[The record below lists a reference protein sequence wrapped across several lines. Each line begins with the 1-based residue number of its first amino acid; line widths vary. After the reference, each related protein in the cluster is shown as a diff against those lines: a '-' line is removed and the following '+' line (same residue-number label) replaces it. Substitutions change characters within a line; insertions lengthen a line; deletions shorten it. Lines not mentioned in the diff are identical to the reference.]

1 MKTCARKPLTDEQ
14 LLWYD
19 PFADDKGDIELTF
32 SNVVRTRRPQQCT
45 MNWEAH
51 AIPIG
56 ARAVVYRWQMGDEW
70 GRMYCCADCI
80 EKWRWR

>member
-1 MKTCARKPLTDEQ
+1 MTTTAPKPLTDEQ
-14 LLWYD
+14 LLWYA
-19 PFADDKGDIELTF
+19 PFGDDKGDVGLTF

-45 MNWEAH
+45 MDLEPH

-56 ARAVVYRWQMGDEW
+56 ARAVVYRWQMGRTW

-80 EKWRWR
+80 EKWRRR